1 MRQFH
6 EQLHELLTRVQ
17 EMGELSL
24 SMVKT
29 AVETLIRQDESLTK
43 QVFATEDRV
52 NALQVEVDDRA
63 VRLTVL
69 QQPVAQDARFLFM
82 ASRIGGELERIADQA
97 INICQNAHYVLEAS
111 AAAPMKPLVEL
122 PLMAELAQKMVR
134 DALSAMI
141 NKDPAVANR
150 VLEEE
155 KMVDAF
161 KEAIFRTLLTYMMS
175 DPRTIQRSLSLILI
189 SRNLERI
196 GDHATNIA
204 EEVIYWI
211 QGRDVRHGGASHR
224 GTTNTWISD
233 DNGAAPTDDDARR
246 GIIN

>member
-29 AVETLIRQDESLTK
+29 AIETLIRRDESLTK

-97 INICQNAHYVLEAS
+97 INISQNAHYVLEAS
-111 AAAPMKPLVEL
+111 AAAPMKPLIEL
-122 PLMAELAQKMVR
+122 PLMADLAQKMVR
-134 DALSAMI
+134 DALAAMI

-161 KEAIFRTLLTYMMS
+161 KEAIFRTLLTYMMA

-211 QGRDVRHGGASHR
+211 QGRDVRHGGGSQR
-224 GTTNTWISD
+224 GTNNTWIRDDNNGALASD
-233 DNGAAPTDDDARR
+233 DEVRPKIA
-246 GIIN
+246 

>member
-43 QVFATEDRV
+43 QVFTTEDRV

-97 INICQNAHYVLEAS
+97 INVCQNAQHVGGEPA
-111 AAAPMKPLVEL
+111 MKPMLDL
-122 PLMAELAQKMVR
+122 PMMATLARRMVR
-134 DALSAMI
+134 
-141 NKDPAVANR
+141 
-150 VLEEE
+150 
-155 KMVDAF
+155 
-161 KEAIFRTLLTYMMS
+161 
-175 DPRTIQRSLSLILI
+175 Q
-189 SRNLERI
+189 
-196 GDHATNIA
+196 
-204 EEVIYWI
+204 
-211 QGRDVRHGGASHR
+211 
-224 GTTNTWISD
+224 
-233 DNGAAPTDDDARR
+233 
-246 GIIN
+246 